1 MRSSVCCTALNTG
14 PCAGSGG
21 RLNACKTVGGCGPPP
36 PPFKPPC
43 VVPNV
48 VGKKLGAAKVK
59 IKARHCKVGK
69 LHYVKS
75 TKKKK
80 GRVVRE
86 KPTSG
91 KHLGTN
97 AKVSLWIG
105 RGPRH
110 R

>member
-1 MRSSVCCTALNTG
+1 
-14 PCAGSGG
+14 
-21 RLNACKTVGGCGPPP
+21 
-36 PPFKPPC
+36 
-43 VVPNV
+43 V
-48 VGKKLGAAKVK
+48 VGKKLGAAKAK

-86 KPTSG
+86 KPASG
-91 KHLGTN
+91 KHLGHN

-110 R
+110 